1 MAPMPIST
9 PITVARGG
17 IILILAEPWVYPS
30 ANCRDLGRSGWF
42 PRGSPGGVP
51 RHQRFPRVKPSTR
64 AVKVPVART
73 LPAHSRGPK
82 RVLHLL
88 PPGHPPVYLPQ
99 EVWDHPASPAPT
111 SAKGAAPLHPAAPSP
126 EMPLGK
132 ACSSCT
138 SGASSR
144 SFPPSQLGPPWDTPP
159 AWGGAPLE
167 DGSSLSRGG
176 SWQGTAAQ
184 WPLNGA
190 PCVSLQGQLPA
201 RLEAA
206 VHRGCL
212 PQLLRGPP
220 AAPRSLPPR
229 CGPDPGPA
237 LPG

>member
-1 MAPMPIST
+1 MPIST

-17 IILILAEPWVYPS
+17 TILILAQPWVYPS
-30 ANCRDLGRSGWF
+30 ANRRDLGRSGWF
-42 PRGSPGGVP
+42 PKGSPGGLP

-64 AVKVPVART
+64 AVKVP
-73 LPAHSRGPK
+73 LWPAHSWHTAGAQSMCCTCYHRATLLSTCPRKFGTTQP
-82 RVLHLL
+82 RL
-88 PPGHPPVYLPQ
+88 PPPLQRVRP
-99 EVWDHPASPAPT
+99 
-111 SAKGAAPLHPAAPSP
+111 PLHPAAPSP

-144 SFPPSQLGPPWDTPP
+144 SFPPSQLGPPW
-159 AWGGAPLE
+159 GGAPLE

-176 SWQGTAAQ
+176 SWQGTAAR

>member
-1 MAPMPIST
+1 MGLPICK
-9 PITVARGG
+9 PQGPG
-17 IILILAEPWVYPS
+17 EEWVVSQRKPRWAPS
-30 ANCRDLGRSGWF
+30 APEIPTSETLNQ
-42 PRGSPGGVP
+42 GSEGA
-51 RHQRFPRVKPSTR
+51 S
-64 AVKVPVART
+64 VART
-73 LPAHSRGPK
+73 LLAHSRGPK
-82 RVLHLL
+82 HVLHLL
-88 PPGHPPVYLPQ
+88 PPGHPPVHLPQ

-144 SFPPSQLGPPWDTPP
+144 SFPPSQLGPPW
-159 AWGGAPLE
+159 GGAPLE

-176 SWQGTAAQ
+176 SWQGTAAR

-206 VHRGCL
+206 VHCGCL
-212 PQLLRGPP
+212 PQLL
-220 AAPRSLPPR
+220 
-229 CGPDPGPA
+229 
-237 LPG
+237 

>member
-1 MAPMPIST
+1 MPIST

-30 ANCRDLGRSGWF
+30 ANCRDLGREEWVVSQRK
-42 PRGSPGGVP
+42 PRWGPPAPEIPTSETLNQGSEGA
-51 RHQRFPRVKPSTR
+51 S
-64 AVKVPVART
+64 VART